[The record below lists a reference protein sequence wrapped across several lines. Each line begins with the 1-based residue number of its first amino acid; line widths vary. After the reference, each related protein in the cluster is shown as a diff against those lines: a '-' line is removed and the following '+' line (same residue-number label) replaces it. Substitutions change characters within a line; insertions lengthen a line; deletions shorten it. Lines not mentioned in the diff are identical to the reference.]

1 MQNENW
7 LKKYLE
13 AQQHN
18 VKKKLKAARKKV
30 DAVNKFSKVAL
41 IKNDTKFSEDEENK
55 NSNLEVSTN
64 EIKQEFQVN
73 KNGVQLKMG
82 NHGKNVKTANV
93 GSSRA
98 CILC

>member
-13 AQQHN
+13 AQEQN
-18 VKKKLKAARKKV
+18 VKKRLKVARKKV
-30 DAVNKFSKVAL
+30 DAVNKFSKVTL
-41 IKNDTKFSEDEENK
+41 KKNDNKFSGDEFK
-55 NSNLEVSTN
+55 QNSNLEVSTN
-64 EIKQEFQVN
+64 EIKQEIQIN
-73 KNGVQLKMG
+73 KNGVQLKMS

-98 CILC
+98 CVLC